1 MQVKSRATFFGFLV
15 SVAVHAAVIAAI
27 FLNETTE
34 VVQSTRAPQSVT
46 ISLSSMSE
54 VAKEIPEKKVCKK
67 PKKEHK
73 EHKKVAHKKPKKV
86 HKAKAEPKK
95 VVQKETV
102 LPVQEPIVEEK
113 VSVEPVEEIVQQE
126 LEEQILEE
134 QKKLEQELQEQL
146 AAREQQKRE
155 QEAQELAQSL
165 HEEFVKTNFEIIRDM
180 VLSNLNYPRIAKRMG
195 FEGVVEIMLVIDTSG
210 KLLEVVLQNSSG
222 HEILDKSAL
231 KAANSLASKV
241 LPNPKNI
248 SKISLPVYFALR

>member
-1 MQVKSRATFFGFLV
+1 MEKKSRATLFGFVV
-15 SVAVHAAVIAAI
+15 SILLHTAVLAAI
-27 FLNETTE
+27 FLNDTTE

-46 ISLSSMSE
+46 ISLSSVSE
-54 VAKEIPEKKVCKK
+54 VVKEVPQKKVCKK

-86 HKAKAEPKK
+86 HKAKPEPKK
-95 VVQKETV
+95 V
-102 LPVQEPIVEEK
+102 VQEPIVEEK

-155 QEAQELAQSL
+155 QEAQERAQSL

-195 FEGVVEIMLVIDTSG
+195 FEGVVEILLVIDTSG

-231 KAANSLASKV
+231 QAANSLADQV